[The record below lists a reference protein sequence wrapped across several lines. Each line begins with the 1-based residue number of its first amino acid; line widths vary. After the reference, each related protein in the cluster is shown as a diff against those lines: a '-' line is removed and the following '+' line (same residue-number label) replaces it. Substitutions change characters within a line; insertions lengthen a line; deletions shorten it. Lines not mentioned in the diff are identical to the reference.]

1 MKRLIILFI
10 CFVSSLGIVLY
21 EDKSE
26 VRNSYNDSV
35 YVFKY
40 VDENNEEVINPE
52 TDDIEV
58 KAGIVI
64 IFYSALFTF
73 MFWTKLR
80 MSNKYLVYN

>member
-10 CFVSSLGIVLY
+10 CFISSLAIVLY
-21 EDKSE
+21 EDNSE
-26 VRNSYNDSV
+26 VRDSYNDSV

-40 VDENNEEVINPE
+40 VDENNDEVINPE

-64 IFYSALFTF
+64 IFYSVLFSL
-73 MFWTKLR
+73 MFWNKLR

>member
-1 MKRLIILFI
+1 MKRFIILFI
-10 CFVSSLGIVLY
+10 CFISSLGIVLY
-21 EDKSE
+21 NDTSE
-26 VRNSYNDSV
+26 VREGYNDSI

-64 IFYSALFTF
+64 IFYSALFF
-73 MFWTKLR
+73 MMFWTKLR